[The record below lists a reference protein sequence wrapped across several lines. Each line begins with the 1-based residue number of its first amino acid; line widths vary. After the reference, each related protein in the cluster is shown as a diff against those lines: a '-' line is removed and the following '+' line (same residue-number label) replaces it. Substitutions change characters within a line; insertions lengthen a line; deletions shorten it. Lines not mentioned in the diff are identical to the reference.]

1 MPDSL
6 AVSSLPCSCGST
18 PAWTTESGP
27 RCLQCLTKA
36 KRNKYGAV
44 RTNGFDSAKEE
55 RRYRELVLLERAGLI
70 HDLECQVPYVLS
82 GKHKAVIDFRYRD
95 LAGHIVLEDAKGID
109 RHSGK
114 PVTLTAAA
122 RAKYAWLKEKYG
134 LEVRI
139 V

>member
-1 MPDSL
+1 MGTSL
-6 AVSSLPCSCGST
+6 AREEITIEQYRAL
-18 PAWTTESGP
+18 
-27 RCLQCLTKA
+27 LKKTKG
-36 KRNKYGAV
+36 NKYHAV

-55 RRYRELVLLERAGLI
+55 RRYRELCLLQSSGEIGQ
-70 HDLECQVPYVLS
+70 LECQVPYVLAPNV
-82 GKHKAVIDFRYRD
+82 KVIIDFRYFD
-95 LAGHIVLEDAKGID
+95 NTEKLTVLEDVKGID
-109 RHSGK
+109 KKTGK